1 MVLNVVLTAFTAAA
15 FHSLVTCVVFYLSRS
30 CAKLGGQE
38 QLKLH
43 KYLLLLLHSS

>member
-15 FHSLVTCVVFYLSRS
+15 FHSLVTCVAFYLSRS

-38 QLKLH
+38 QLKPH